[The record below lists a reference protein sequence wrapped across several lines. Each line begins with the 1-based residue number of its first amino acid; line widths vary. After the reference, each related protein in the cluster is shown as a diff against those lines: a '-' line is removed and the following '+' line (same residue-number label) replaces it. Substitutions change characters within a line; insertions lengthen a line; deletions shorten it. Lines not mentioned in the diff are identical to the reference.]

1 MITPILL
8 KHEDISA
15 SGLVYVVEVIG
26 VTYSN
31 GKGLIERGFTRET
44 RKQPLPET
52 DQILQ
57 GGRCVFFL

>member
-1 MITPILL
+1 MITLILI
-8 KHEDISA
+8 KHEGLSA

-31 GKGLIERGFTRET
+31 GKALIENGFTQET
-44 RKQPLPET
+44 RKQPLSEV

-57 GGRCVFFL
+57 EGLCVFFL

>member
-1 MITPILL
+1 MITLILL
-8 KHEDISA
+8 KHEGLSA

-31 GKGLIERGFTRET
+31 GKALIEKGFTQET
-44 RKQPLPET
+44 RKQPLSEV

-57 GGRCVFFL
+57 EGLCVFFL